1 MSNIGL
7 KSGWTTL
14 VKEYAFISLGVVAY
28 ALGWTIFLLPNNLV
42 GGGVSG
48 FASILLYA
56 TGIPMSVTYLVLNA
70 ILLIIGTKILGTG
83 FGGKTIY
90 AIIMTSVVLAV
101 MPKLIPIDFINE
113 FAISNGRLICTI
125 LGGVIAGLGIG
136 LSMSQGGSTGGT
148 DIIALV
154 WCKFYPASPGRV
166 ILIID
171 VGIIMSSLLFPSYTS
186 SGELLPFVDKL
197 AIVVYGLIQVTVCG
211 YAIDMY
217 LSGSKQSVQAFIF
230 TKKVDEMAD
239 AIAFDMK
246 RGVTVIPAKGWY
258 SKEDRQV
265 LMVVTRKT
273 DLNILLRYV
282 KSIDPDAFLS
292 VSSVMGVYGQGFDT
306 IKVKSSAIVYGP
318 KSVICV
324 CGVNK
329 IVKNIDEAIRRVKTK
344 AAPPNTVRLGIET
357 PCAKTGECISLRQES
372 PDMCAGCHGDGRIC
386 CNYVVCAQQRHAG
399 RIKVILIGEEY
410 GY

>member
-306 IKVKSSAIVYGP
+306 IKVKSSP
-318 KSVICV
+318 
-324 CGVNK
+324 
-329 IVKNIDEAIRRVKTK
+329 KNIKK
-344 AAPPNTVRLGIET
+344 
-357 PCAKTGECISLRQES
+357 
-372 PDMCAGCHGDGRIC
+372 M
-386 CNYVVCAQQRHAG
+386 
-399 RIKVILIGEEY
+399 
-410 GY
+410 